1 MTKGGFDG
9 FPRETVSFLSELAK
23 NNDKA
28 WFEERK
34 GDYEQEVLEPARAF
48 VAAMGERLKKISQG
62 VVADPRRD
70 KSIFRIYRDVRFGK
84 DKRPYKTHLGIFFWE
99 GKAKKMECPGFY
111 FHLEPPNLTLG
122 AGLYMFSPAQL
133 SAYRESAVHPRRGR
147 ELAKAAAAVRKSGPY
162 EIGVQRYKRVPRGY
176 DKDHENAEFL
186 TFGGLTAM
194 VEAPIPKE
202 LYSEAVLDYCFA
214 RWKHMAPIHKWLLA
228 MNERVK

>member
-84 DKRPYKTHLGIFFWE
+84 GVLGTGVLGTLYLTRFSSSF
-99 GKAKKMECPGFY
+99 GPGFW
-111 FHLEPPNLTLG
+111 G
-122 AGLYMFSPAQL
+122 ASID
-133 SAYRESAVHPRRGR
+133 RGVM
-147 ELAKAAAAVRKSGPY
+147 AHAFC
-162 EIGVQRYKRVPRGY
+162 
-176 DKDHENAEFL
+176 ENA
-186 TFGGLTAM
+186 
-194 VEAPIPKE
+194 
-202 LYSEAVLDYCFA
+202 
-214 RWKHMAPIHKWLLA
+214 
-228 MNERVK
+228 